1 MEELDKKIS
10 EIVRST
16 VKEFMESLLKGE
28 IMAFLEE
35 KEGSRNGYYERD
47 LGTRYG
53 KINDLKV
60 PRDRDNEFQTAL
72 FDRYQRNVGID
83 DLVVSMY
90 SKGVSTR
97 KMAEILEEIFHNK
110 YSKSTVSRIT
120 DITVPEISKWI
131 SRTLEKRYIA
141 ISMDAM
147 FFSPD
152 TGAEGARNICNGHQG
167 NRAV

>member
-47 LGTRYG
+47 IGTRYG

-60 PRDRDNEFQTAL
+60 PRDRDNEFEMFHASL
-72 FDRYQRNVGID
+72 DKIRN
-83 DLVVSMY
+83 
-90 SKGVSTR
+90 
-97 KMAEILEEIFHNK
+97 
-110 YSKSTVSRIT
+110 
-120 DITVPEISKWI
+120 
-131 SRTLEKRYIA
+131 
-141 ISMDAM
+141 
-147 FFSPD
+147 
-152 TGAEGARNICNGHQG
+152 
-167 NRAV
+167 